1 MTLVVREGV
10 YEMLEYLASF
20 CNLYAYSHGLK
31 DYILGILNII
41 DPYEKFFVR
50 RSERVVAPVDSEEQL
65 AFITRGKGFKDFV
78 NPLDPCK
85 CLFSESE
92 LQRCILIDD

>member
-31 DYILGILNII
+31 DYILSLFDQGYSKEQVESLII
-41 DPYEKFFVR
+41 TYIKKSDK
-50 RSERVVAPVDSEEQL
+50 
-65 AFITRGKGFKDFV
+65 K
-78 NPLDPCK
+78 LDK
-85 CLFSESE
+85 KI
-92 LQRCILIDD
+92 QN